1 MFVGRKRELKK
12 LEEMYQSGQFE
23 CAVFY
28 GRRRVGKT
36 TLIDHFCQGKK
47 TIYFTAT
54 EGTAKDN
61 LAAMSRAILSVTSPG
76 LPLPAFESFADLL
89 NYLDSACEKERMI
102 LVIDEYPYLAESY
115 PAISSMLQA
124 HIDHIWKNS
133 PLFLILCGSSM
144 SFMEHQVLGYKS
156 PLYGRRTAQFKIHP
170 FTYFESREML
180 GGFDREDQAVLYGV
194 TGGFP
199 EYLSRID
206 AKKKL
211 EDNLID
217 LFFEESGRL
226 FEEPV
231 NLLKQELREPAS
243 YHSVIS
249 AIAGGAS
256 RLNEIATKTGLETSG
271 CSSLLSSLIEL
282 GIVRKEIPVTEVRSK
297 KTLYRLE
304 DSMFTF
310 WYRFVRPNIS
320 GISRGIGAVI
330 FENQV
335 QAQLNHFMGNV
346 FEAICKQYL
355 YLPEIYEKAPFAYGE
370 VGRWWGNNPREKRQ
384 EEIDLMAFHED
395 QALFCECKWQ
405 NEPVKMNV
413 VTTLKRRGELFH
425 FSQKHFIVFS
435 KSGFAENVEK
445 ECRDEGIELID
456 FQKMTASQGVSE
468 LPGFQK

>member
-1 MFVGRKRELKK
+1 
-12 LEEMYQSGQFE
+12 
-23 CAVFY
+23 
-28 GRRRVGKT
+28 
-36 TLIDHFCQGKK
+36 
-47 TIYFTAT
+47 
-54 EGTAKDN
+54 
-61 LAAMSRAILSVTSPG
+61 
-76 LPLPAFESFADLL
+76 
-89 NYLDSACEKERMI
+89 
-102 LVIDEYPYLAESY
+102 
-115 PAISSMLQA
+115 
-124 HIDHIWKNS
+124 
-133 PLFLILCGSSM
+133 M

-170 FTYFESREML
+170 FTFFESCEML

-194 TGGFP
+194 TGGIP
-199 EYLSRID
+199 EYLFRID

-211 EDNLID
+211 EDNLIN

-226 FEEPV
+226 FEEPG

-271 CSSLLSSLIEL
+271 ASSLLSSLMEL

-320 GISRGIGAVI
+320 GISRGIGAAI

-335 QAQLNHFMGNV
+335 RSQLDHFMGSV
-346 FEAICKQYL
+346 FEEICKQYL
-355 YLPEIYEKAPFAYGE
+355 YLPAVYQKAPFAYGE
-370 VGRWWGNNPREKRQ
+370 VGSWWGNNPKEKRQ
-384 EEIDLMAFHED
+384 EEIDLMAFHGE

-405 NEPVKMNV
+405 NEPVKMDV
-413 VTTLKRRGELFH
+413 VSALKRRGEI
-425 FSQKHFIVFS
+425 FSFAQKHFVIFS
-435 KSGFAENVEK
+435 KSGFAQNVVND
-445 ECRDEGIELID
+445 CRGEALALID
-456 FQKMTASQGVSE
+456 FKTMTYLETS
-468 LPGFQK
+468 LN